1 MKNYIS
7 PSYELENIK
16 TKDIITSSI
25 EDNGESSYEYKGNVV
40 TGNKGTFGGWFS
52 DIY

>member
-7 PSYELENIK
+7 PSYEFEVIAS
-16 TKDIITSSI
+16 KDVITSSI
-25 EDNGESSYEYKGNVV
+25 EDNGESTYEYEGKVI

-52 DIY
+52 EIY